1 MGRYIQRETYLR
13 QLMDR
18 MGNGEV
24 KIITGPRR
32 SGKSWLLN
40 RIFKDYLLEQGVAED
55 NIIIVSFDMDDDEET
70 GDLTDRQA
78 LKSYLYSRIT
88 DDTTPY
94 YIILDEVQEVE
105 GFEKLVNGLNARD
118 NVDVYITGS
127 NSHFLSSDIKTIFRG
142 RGDEVKVWPFSF
154 REFCT
159 DRTEPVSE
167 LWKEYYTYGGMPG
180 LLRQRTSEQKVAYL
194 QRLWNKTYLDDVV
207 ERHKVKNREA
217 LSALADALCSSVG
230 SLTNP
235 NRISNVMSNVQNTKI
250 DSETVSNYIGYLEE
264 AFLFEGAKRYNI
276 KGNKYFESIKKYYS
290 VDVGLRNAKL
300 NFRQQE
306 ITHIMENVIYNELRM
321 RGFAVDVGVVEARE
335 MRNGKSEYIQY
346 EIDFIASNGRDKYYI
361 QSAFSLDSE
370 EKRQQELRSLL
381 KVDDSF
387 QKIVITGSDIAAYTD
402 DKGIRIIDVLT
413 ESDSLRWHQT
423 IAGDPADWL
432 HYWAPGGPMEQ
443 GIQMLGIK
451 SLPWFAVTDSTG
463 LVVYSGPNCDLA
475 SKKASELIR

>member
-1 MGRYIQRETYLR
+1 MERYIQRETYLR

-40 RIFKDYLLEQGVAED
+40 RIFKDYLLEKGVAED

-78 LKSYLYSRIT
+78 LRSYLYSRIT

-235 NRISNVMSNVQNTKI
+235 NRISNVMRSVQNTRI

-402 DKGIRIIDVLT
+402 NKGIRFMGLFQFLL
-413 ESDSLRWHQT
+413 S
-423 IAGDPADWL
+423 
-432 HYWAPGGPMEQ
+432 
-443 GIQMLGIK
+443 GI
-451 SLPWFAVTDSTG
+451 
-463 LVVYSGPNCDLA
+463 
-475 SKKASELIR
+475 

>member
-105 GFEKLVNGLNARD
+105 VFEKLVNGLNARD

-194 QRLWNKTYLDDVV
+194 QRLWNKTYLDDVL

-235 NRISNVMSNVQNTKI
+235 NRISNVMRSVQNTKI

-402 DKGIRIIDVLT
+402 NKGIRFMGLFQFLL
-413 ESDSLRWHQT
+413 S
-423 IAGDPADWL
+423 
-432 HYWAPGGPMEQ
+432 
-443 GIQMLGIK
+443 GI
-451 SLPWFAVTDSTG
+451 
-463 LVVYSGPNCDLA
+463 
-475 SKKASELIR
+475 

>member
-1 MGRYIQRETYLR
+1 MERYIQRETYLR
-13 QLMDR
+13 QLTDR

-40 RIFKDYLLEQGVAED
+40 RIFKDYLLGQGVEED
-55 NIIIVSFDMDDDEET
+55 NIIIVSFDMDDEEET

-78 LKSYLYSRIT
+78 LKSYLYSHIT
-88 DDTTPY
+88 NNTRPY

-105 GFEKLVNGLNARD
+105 GFEKLVNGLNAKD

-180 LLRQRTSEQKVAYL
+180 LLRQRTPEQKVAYL

-235 NRISNVMSNVQNTKI
+235 NRISNVLRNVQNTKI
-250 DSETVSNYIGYLEE
+250 DPETVSNYIGYLEE
-264 AFLFEGAKRYNI
+264 AFLFEGAKRFNI
-276 KGNKYFESIKKYYS
+276 KGNRYFESIKKYYS

-321 RGFAVDVGVVEARE
+321 RGFAVDVGVVESRE

-361 QSAFSLDSE
+361 QSAFSLDSD
-370 EKRQQELRSLL
+370 EKRQQELRSLF

-387 QKIVITGSDIAAYTD
+387 QKIVITGSDISAYTD
-402 DKGIRIIDVLT
+402 AKGIRFMGLYQFLL
-413 ESDSLRWHQT
+413 S
-423 IAGDPADWL
+423 
-432 HYWAPGGPMEQ
+432 
-443 GIQMLGIK
+443 GI
-451 SLPWFAVTDSTG
+451 
-463 LVVYSGPNCDLA
+463 
-475 SKKASELIR
+475 

>member
-13 QLMDR
+13 QLTDR

-159 DRTEPVSE
+159 DRTEPINE

-194 QRLWNKTYLDDVV
+194 QRLWNKTYLDDVI

-235 NRISNVMSNVQNTKI
+235 NRISNVMRNVQNTKI

-402 DKGIRIIDVLT
+402 DKGIRFMGLFQFLL
-413 ESDSLRWHQT
+413 S
-423 IAGDPADWL
+423 
-432 HYWAPGGPMEQ
+432 
-443 GIQMLGIK
+443 GI
-451 SLPWFAVTDSTG
+451 
-463 LVVYSGPNCDLA
+463 
-475 SKKASELIR
+475 

>member
-13 QLMDR
+13 QLTDR

-159 DRTEPVSE
+159 DRTEPINE

-194 QRLWNKTYLDDVV
+194 QRLWNKTYLDDVI

-235 NRISNVMSNVQNTKI
+235 NRISNVMRNVQNTKI

-402 DKGIRIIDVLT
+402 NKGIRFMGLFQFLL
-413 ESDSLRWHQT
+413 S
-423 IAGDPADWL
+423 
-432 HYWAPGGPMEQ
+432 
-443 GIQMLGIK
+443 GI
-451 SLPWFAVTDSTG
+451 
-463 LVVYSGPNCDLA
+463 
-475 SKKASELIR
+475 

>member
-235 NRISNVMSNVQNTKI
+235 NRISNVMRSVQNTKI

-300 NFRQQE
+300 NFQQQE

-402 DKGIRIIDVLT
+402 NKGIRFMGLFQFLL
-413 ESDSLRWHQT
+413 S
-423 IAGDPADWL
+423 
-432 HYWAPGGPMEQ
+432 
-443 GIQMLGIK
+443 GI
-451 SLPWFAVTDSTG
+451 
-463 LVVYSGPNCDLA
+463 
-475 SKKASELIR
+475 

>member
-1 MGRYIQRETYLR
+1 MERYIQRETYLR

-207 ERHKVKNREA
+207 EHHKVKNREA

-235 NRISNVMSNVQNTKI
+235 NRISNVMRSVQNTKI

-402 DKGIRIIDVLT
+402 NKGIRFMGLFQFLL
-413 ESDSLRWHQT
+413 S
-423 IAGDPADWL
+423 
-432 HYWAPGGPMEQ
+432 
-443 GIQMLGIK
+443 GI
-451 SLPWFAVTDSTG
+451 
-463 LVVYSGPNCDLA
+463 
-475 SKKASELIR
+475 